1 MAKPDLHGRVN
12 PVKKQV
18 RCEGAPAKE
27 LPNAQILAI
36 AKKMHEVKKDVPG
49 FVQWEKLKESEQ
61 NEYVLQAK
69 IVLGS
74 V

>member
-1 MAKPDLHGRVN
+1 MGKPDLHGRVN
-12 PVKKQV
+12 PVKRNV
-18 RCEGAPAKE
+18 RCEGAAAKE
-27 LPNAQILAI
+27 MPNAQILAI
-36 AKKMHEVKKDVPG
+36 AKKMHEVKKDAPG
-49 FVQWEKLKESEQ
+49 FVAWEKLSEKDQ